1 METNHCTLLIRSLGL
16 LIGTALT
23 ITTIIIAVQQ
33 SEEQKKIDALNIDLS
48 KQLVNISTLNYN
60 ETVQLVG
67 ISNSTGASTALL
79 VEINK
84 ETLNSTNQLVSINN
98 QTETTTVAIL
108 AVENETKTNTELLR
122 KQTEL
127 ITQNTK
133 IVSYE
138 SMIDFDTFLG
148 NIRGE
153 LGCFIKIA
161 YTLPG
166 FTLSVY
172 KNLFYQSGGANGE
185 QDAYSCQDNVQLQ
198 NVTCDTFCS
207 RLGKLPGTCKCNS
220 FGIALIDRF
229 QPNTQPLNRLAC
241 QQRITAV
248 IYDQKTLFLMA
259 THAYQTV
266 SGTWGCEC
274 MGNEDIMY
282 EGQPFARSL
291 IHVDFGSGE
300 VGRTSWYD
308 FTSNHYYLDA
318 TVFCPREA
326 IVYP

>member
-1 METNHCTLLIRSLGL
+1 MEINHYTLLTRVLGL

-33 SEEQKKIDALNIDLS
+33 SEEQRKIDALNIDLS

-67 ISNSTGASTALL
+67 ISNSTSTSTALL

-127 ITQNTK
+127 VAQNTK
-133 IVSYE
+133 IASYE
-138 SMIDFDTFLG
+138 SLIDFDNFLG
-148 NIRGE
+148 NVRGE
-153 LGCFIKIA
+153 LGCFVKIA

-166 FTLSVY
+166 FTVNVY
-172 KNLFYQSGGANGE
+172 KNLFYQDGGADNR
-185 QDAYSCQDNVQLQ
+185 QSAYSCRSNVQLQ
-198 NVTCDTFCS
+198 DMTCDTLCS
-207 RLGKLPGTCKCNS
+207 GLGKLPGKCNCTS

-229 QPNTQPLNRLAC
+229 QPNTQLLNRLAC

-248 IYDQKTLFLMA
+248 IYDQKTLFLIA
-259 THAYQTV
+259 THVYPTA

-274 MGNEDIMY
+274 MGNEDIIH

-291 IHVDFGSGE
+291 VHIDFGSGE
-300 VGRTSWYD
+300 VSHTSWYD

-318 TVFCPREA
+318 TVFCPRQA